1 MKNLFISLTCTVLFA
16 LSATTVTANAKIYS
30 PQEITGGYV
39 VVISQ
44 LSFEGEYDVMVS
56 FTELGQRRMDN
67 NMIIISA
74 YPLRGGDEIVL
85 DAREYVPGDTIDV
98 DFYNTSGDSQL
109 ISGDEYAMVITQ
121 GGRLVD
127 RFEFIAP

>member
-1 MKNLFISLTCTVLFA
+1 MRNLFISLTCIVLFA

-44 LSFEGEYDVMVS
+44 LSFEGEYDVMAS
-56 FTELGQRRMDN
+56 FTELGQRRMDS

-74 YPLRGGDEIVL
+74 YPLKGGDEVVL
-85 DAREYVPGDTIDV
+85 TMREYTPGDTIDV
-98 DFYNTSGDSQL
+98 DLDDYPELVSGD
-109 ISGDEYAMVITQ
+109 DYALVITQ

-127 RFEFIAP
+127 RFEFLKP